1 MVSVYLVSTFH
12 SLLAFMQLLCLVIPA
27 SSNFALSLPSRA
39 LFYFTESQMTDVL
52 DVSSYF
58 VSVCVDAV
66 YFFGIGM
73 TRIWDLHRGGDCQL
87 SSIEHRVRG
96 ICLHQ
101 CHQYGY
107 AMHKP
112 SRHIACIRIHVANGR
127 FSATCAPRPSCASAT
142 SITPATA

>member
-1 MVSVYLVSTFH
+1 
-12 SLLAFMQLLCLVIPA
+12 MQLLCLVIPA

-39 LFYFTESQMTDVL
+39 LFYFTESQTNDVL
-52 DVSSYF
+52 DVSSY
-58 VSVCVDAV
+58 VISVCVDAD
-66 YFFGIGM
+66 FFLWDWNDTHM
-73 TRIWDLHRGGDCQL
+73 TCIVVADCQL

-107 AMHKP
+107 AIHKP
-112 SRHIACIRIHVANGR
+112 SRHIACIRIHGAKGR